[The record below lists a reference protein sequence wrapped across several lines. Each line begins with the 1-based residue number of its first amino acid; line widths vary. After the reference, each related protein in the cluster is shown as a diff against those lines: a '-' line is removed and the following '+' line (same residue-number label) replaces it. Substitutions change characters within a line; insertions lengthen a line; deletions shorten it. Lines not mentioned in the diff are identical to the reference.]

1 MPAQHTH
8 TQPHSILLIEQEAL
22 MADAILTTL
31 GRTYEVKVVRSIEQA
46 IEECLGACLDLIIM
60 DINPSQKEL
69 AKVRCAAGLTP
80 FLLLDAPRNLILS
93 QLEERLELPV
103 TAVKLISSVERL
115 IQWLKDAQRDLIYA
129 AQS

>member
-1 MPAQHTH
+1 MSIQHTH

-31 GRTYEVKVVRSIEQA
+31 GRTYEVRVVRSIEQA
-46 IEECLGACLDLIIM
+46 IVECLGASLDLIIM
-60 DINPSQKEL
+60 GIRPSQQEL
-69 AKVRCAAGLTP
+69 AKIRCAAGLTP
-80 FLLLDAPRNLILS
+80 VLLLDAPRDLMLS
-93 QLEERLELPV
+93 QLEERLDMPI

>member
-1 MPAQHTH
+1 MSTQQIR

-60 DINPSQKEL
+60 GIKPSQQEL
-69 AKVRCAAGLTP
+69 AKIRCAAGLTP
-80 FLLLDAPRNLILS
+80 FLLLDAPRDLMLS
-93 QLEERLELPV
+93 KLEERLDMPI
-103 TAVKLISSVERL
+103 TAVKLMSSVERMT
-115 IQWLKDAQRDLIYA
+115 QWLKDAQ
-129 AQS
+129 S

>member
-1 MPAQHTH
+1 
-8 TQPHSILLIEQEAL
+8 

-46 IEECLGACLDLIIM
+46 VVECLGASLDLIIM
-60 DINPSQKEL
+60 GIKPSQQEI
-69 AKVRCAAGLTP
+69 AKVRCSAGLTP
-80 FLLLDAPRNLILS
+80 FLLLDAPHDLMLS
-93 QLEERLELPV
+93 QLEERLDMPV
-103 TAVKLISSVERL
+103 TAVKLMSSVERL